1 MKKHALRAT
10 VLCLIFSQIVTINI
24 MFTGIGSNS
33 QGRPAEKPLILS
45 SYSSQHL
52 KLRFEWTSLELHST
66 LAKRMYDHQHNCS
79 VPVTPHLF
87 RSAFGHQG
95 PGYSR
100 NYGLGSEL
108 HVWGHAAI
116 YAMIRGARV
125 RTAPRL
131 DWAWWDQEAC
141 NGTTSSSSSL
151 LACYF
156 PIAETSDCQNEVFD
170 NDPSKRSHLDLC
182 GNQLGEQSSVAD
194 ERMALTEYLFS
205 NVSPLVVKEATKQLK
220 AVFPNGIVPP
230 NLITIHVRWG
240 DKDQEMKLK
249 SIEEYIDATK
259 RVVEEQKIDSVNIFL
274 CTEDPKATAA
284 FLSQKPKEW
293 NVYLDYF
300 YTYMLPYRT
309 VNSTYNALG
318 DLSMDVLKGKAG
330 LWALGSLLV
339 AMEANIFILTTK
351 SNWSRMMNELRLGI
365 VNPRCNDCTT
375 MIDLGYGE
383 C

>member
-1 MKKHALRAT
+1 MKKHALRAAL
-10 VLCLIFSQIVTINI
+10 LCLVFSQIVTIKF
-24 MFTGIGSNS
+24 MFTAVGSNS
-33 QGRPAEKPLILS
+33 LGRPADEPLVIS
-45 SYSSQHL
+45 SYSSQQP
-52 KLRFEWTSLELHST
+52 KLRFEWTSLELHSN
-66 LAKRMYDHQHNCS
+66 LAKRMHAHQHNCS
-79 VPVTPHLF
+79 VPVTPHMF
-87 RSAFGHQG
+87 RSSFGHQG
-95 PGYSR
+95 PGFSR

-108 HVWGHAAI
+108 HVWGHAAL
-116 YAMIRGARV
+116 YAMLRGARV
-125 RTAPRL
+125 RSPHRL
-131 DWAWWDQEAC
+131 DWAWWDQETC
-141 NGTTSSSSSL
+141 NGTSSSSL

-156 PIAETSDCQNEVFD
+156 PNAETSNCPNEIFD
-170 NDPSKRSHLDLC
+170 DDASKRSHLSLC

-194 ERMALTEYLFS
+194 ERVALTEYLFA
-205 NVSPLVVKEATKQLK
+205 NVSPLVVDEATKQLK

-259 RVVEEQKIDSVNIFL
+259 RVVEEQQIDSVNIFL

-284 FLSQKPKEW
+284 FLSQVPKEW

-300 YTYMLPYRT
+300 YTYMLPYRS

-318 DLSMDVLKGKAG
+318 DLSMDILKGKAG

-351 SNWSRMMNELRLGI
+351 SNWSRMMNELRQGI
-365 VNPRCNDCTT
+365 VNPRCNNCTT
-375 MIDLGYGE
+375 MIDIGFGE